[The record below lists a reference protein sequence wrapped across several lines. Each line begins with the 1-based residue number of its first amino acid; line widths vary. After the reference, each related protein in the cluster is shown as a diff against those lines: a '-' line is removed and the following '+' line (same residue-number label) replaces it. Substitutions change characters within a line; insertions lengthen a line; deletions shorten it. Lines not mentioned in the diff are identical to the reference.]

1 MYFAGRENSFRGTTM
16 RFMMIVK
23 SNQHQDKK
31 TIAEKAASEKLIGE
45 MRKYNEKLVK
55 AGVLL
60 DLSGLHGTSKGTRIK
75 FSPDGKKTIVDGPFT
90 ESKELVAGFWIIEV
104 KSREEAIEWAKRAPA
119 PHGPDQESEIEV
131 RQFIELEDYLPSEA
145 IEKYEEVAR
154 IRLEK
159 LSQMRK
165 AAQKH
170 A

>member
-23 SNQHQDKK
+23 SNQQQDKK